1 MNLAI
6 ETRKSETVVPVSKAQ
21 LTRFLAIL
29 IPLLPGMSLINFKK
43 SCQ

>member
-6 ETRKSETVVPVSKAQ
+6 ETRKSETVVPVSTVSKAQ

-29 IPLLPGMSLINFKK
+29 IPLLPGMSLINF
-43 SCQ
+43 